1 VTAVPEPLR
10 PPALSAGDRVVLVSP
25 SGPIRRELL
34 DRAFALL
41 SGWGLSVTL
50 GRHTLDRHGFLAGTD
65 ADRLADL
72 DDAFRDPSVRAVLCT
87 RGGYGAQ
94 RIVDGIDP
102 APLRRDPKVV
112 LGFSDITALHLALWR
127 LAGLATLHGPA
138 LTLAADPP
146 AETVASLRT
155 ALFDADPVVVRADPA
170 ESTAAV
176 RTDGTATGRLLG
188 GNLSLLAASAGTA
201 DLPELAGAI
210 LLVEDIAEPPYKVDR
225 MLTHLDRAGLLS
237 KVAGVAV
244 GQFTDCAGV
253 NPSVPDVLAERL
265 RRLGVPVLGGLPIG
279 HGTVRRTV
287 PLGTRATLDA
297 DAGTLTVA
305 PAVR

>member
-1 VTAVPEPLR
+1 LR
-10 PPALSAGDRVVLVSP
+10 PPALSPGDRVVLVSP
-25 SGPIRRELL
+25 SGPIRREQL

-41 SGWGLSVTL
+41 AGWGLSVTL

-72 DDAFRDPSVRAVLCT
+72 DEAFRDPSVRAVLCT

-138 LTLAADPP
+138 LTLATDPP
-146 AETVASLRT
+146 AGTVASLRA
-155 ALFDADPVVVRADPA
+155 ALFGTDPVLVRADPA
-170 ESTAAV
+170 EPTAAV
-176 RTDGTATGRLLG
+176 STDGTATGRLLG

-201 DLPELAGAI
+201 DLPELTGAI

-244 GQFTDCAGV
+244 GQFTDCPGA

-265 RRLGVPVLGGLPIG
+265 HKLGVPVLGGLPIG
-279 HGTVRRTV
+279 HGTIRHTV